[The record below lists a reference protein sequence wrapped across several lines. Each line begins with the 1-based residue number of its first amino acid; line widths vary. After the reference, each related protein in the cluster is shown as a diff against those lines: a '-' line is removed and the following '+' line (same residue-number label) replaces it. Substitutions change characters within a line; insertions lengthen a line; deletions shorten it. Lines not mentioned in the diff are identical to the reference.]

1 MSVLPNRRPKR
12 SRSLIGR
19 LFRWLFAL
27 VFVAG
32 VSAGGLWFFANIEG
46 PLAKAKVVNIPKG
59 SSTIDIATRLNEQ
72 GVVDSSIIT
81 MLGITAVRYTFDVD
95 PKAGEYEFAAGSSLI
110 DVLRKIKSG
119 RTLFYK
125 VSMPEGF
132 TSWQVMERLKA
143 NELLVGEIT
152 NPPAEGELL
161 PDTYLFNRGGTRQS
175 IIDQMGAAQK
185 KLIEK
190 LWPDR
195 AEGLPL
201 KTPEQALI
209 LASIV
214 EKETGQADERA
225 QVAAVFVN
233 RLRRGMRLQS
243 DPTIIY
249 GITRGKGK
257 LDRPI
262 RRSDIREKT
271 DYNTYQIDGL
281 PPTPIANPGRAA
293 IEAVLNP
300 VETEHLYFVADGTGG
315 HVFAKTLAEHNA
327 NVRKWR
333 SWLRDQRE
341 QQEAEQQEAEQQEAE
356 QQEAA
361 QQAATEEATQQPVVE
376 EQPPASAQ
384 ETESQASE
392 SSAAS
397 VPVPAPAQP
406 DSAEQRSGNF
416 RLVEIAGR
424 SVPIPKNKPQRQ

>member
-1 MSVLPNRRPKR
+1 
-12 SRSLIGR
+12 
-19 LFRWLFAL
+19 
-27 VFVAG
+27 
-32 VSAGGLWFFANIEG
+32 
-46 PLAKAKVVNIPKG
+46 
-59 SSTIDIATRLNEQ
+59 
-72 GVVDSSIIT
+72 
-81 MLGITAVRYTFDVD
+81 
-95 PKAGEYEFAAGSSLI
+95 
-110 DVLRKIKSG
+110 
-119 RTLFYK
+119 
-125 VSMPEGF
+125 
-132 TSWQVMERLKA
+132 MERLKA
-143 NELLVGEIT
+143 NEVLVGEIK

-175 IIDQMGAAQK
+175 IIDQMNTAQK
-185 KLIEK
+185 KFIEK
-190 LWPDR
+190 LWPTR

-201 KTPEQALI
+201 KTPEEALI

-225 QVAAVFVN
+225 HVAAVFVN

-249 GITRGKGK
+249 GITRGQGK

-262 RRSDIREKT
+262 RRSDIRQKT

-281 PPTPIANPGRAA
+281 PPTPIANPGRAS

-315 HVFAKTLAEHNA
+315 HVFARTLAEHNA

-341 QQEAEQQEAEQQEAE
+341 QQEAEE
-356 QQEAA
+356 
-361 QQAATEEATQQPVVE
+361 QAATPEAAQQPVVE
-376 EQPPASAQ
+376 DEAAASTQ

-397 VPVPAPAQP
+397 VPVAAQP
-406 DSAEQRSGNF
+406 GTARQQSGDF
-416 RLVEIAGR
+416 LVVEVSGR

>member
-1 MSVLPNRRPKR
+1 MSVLPNRKSKR
-12 SRSLIGR
+12 SRSFIGR
-19 LFRWLFAL
+19 LFSWLFTL
-27 VFVAG
+27 VFLAG
-32 VSAGGLWFFANIEG
+32 ASAGLLWFFANIEG
-46 PLAKAKVVNIPKG
+46 PLVKAKIVNIPKG
-59 SSTIDIATRLNEQ
+59 SSTVDIATRLNEQ

-110 DVLRKIKSG
+110 DVLRKIKTG

-143 NELLVGEIT
+143 NEILVGEIS

-175 IIDQMGAAQK
+175 IIDQMNTAQK

-190 LWPDR
+190 LWPAR
-195 AEGLPL
+195 AEGLPF
-201 KTPEQALI
+201 KTPEEALI

-249 GITRGKGK
+249 GITRGQGK

-281 PPTPIANPGRAA
+281 PPTPIANPGRAS

-300 VETEHLYFVADGTGG
+300 VETKHLFFVADGTGG

-327 NVRKWR
+327 NVKKWR
-333 SWLRDQRE
+333 SWLRDKREQQQTE
-341 QQEAEQQEAEQQEAE
+341 QQEAEK
-356 QQEAA
+356 
-361 QQAATEEATQQPVVE
+361 QATTEEAAEQPAVE
-376 EQPPASAQ
+376 EQPAASTQ
-384 ETESQASE
+384 EAGSQASE

-397 VPVPAPAQP
+397 VPLPAQSDNAQP
-406 DSAEQRSGNF
+406 ASEQQRSGNF
-416 RLVEIAGR
+416 RVVEVAGR

>member
-1 MSVLPNRRPKR
+1 MFS
-12 SRSLIGR
+12 
-19 LFRWLFAL
+19 WLFAL
-27 VFVAG
+27 VFLAG
-32 VSAGGLWFFANIEG
+32 ASAGTVWFFANIEG

-59 SSTIDIATRLNEQ
+59 SSTIDIANRLNEQ

-110 DVLRKIKSG
+110 DVLRKIKTG

-143 NELLVGEIT
+143 NEVLVGEIT

-175 IIDQMGAAQK
+175 IIDQMNTAQK
-185 KLIEK
+185 KFIEK
-190 LWPDR
+190 LWPTR

-201 KTPEQALI
+201 KTPEEALI

-225 QVAAVFVN
+225 HVAAVFVN

-249 GITRGKGK
+249 GITRGQGK

-262 RRSDIREKT
+262 RRSDIRQKT

-281 PPTPIANPGRAA
+281 PPTPIANPGRAS

-315 HVFAKTLAEHNA
+315 HVFARTLAEHNA

-341 QQEAEQQEAEQQEAE
+341 QQEAEE
-356 QQEAA
+356 
-361 QQAATEEATQQPVVE
+361 QAATPEAAQQPVVE
-376 EQPPASAQ
+376 DEAAASTQ

-397 VPVPAPAQP
+397 VPVVAQP
-406 DSAEQRSGNF
+406 GTAQQQSGNF
-416 RLVEIAGR
+416 LVVEVSGR

>member
-1 MSVLPNRRPKR
+1 MSVLPNRKSR
-12 SRSLIGR
+12 SSKSLIGR
-19 LFRWLFAL
+19 LFSWLFAL
-27 VFVAG
+27 VFLAG
-32 VSAGGLWFFANIEG
+32 ASAGTVWFFANIEG

-59 SSTIDIATRLNEQ
+59 SSTIDIANRLNEQ
-72 GVVDSSIIT
+72 GVVDSYIIT

-110 DVLRKIKSG
+110 DVLRKIKTG

-143 NELLVGEIT
+143 NEVLVGEIK

-175 IIDQMGAAQK
+175 IIDQMNTAQK
-185 KLIEK
+185 KFIEK
-190 LWPDR
+190 LWPTR

-201 KTPEQALI
+201 KTPEEALI

-225 QVAAVFVN
+225 HVAAVFVN

-249 GITRGKGK
+249 GITRGQGK

-262 RRSDIREKT
+262 RRSDIRQKT

-281 PPTPIANPGRAA
+281 PPTPIANPGRAS

-315 HVFAKTLAEHNA
+315 HVFARTLAEHNA

-341 QQEAEQQEAEQQEAE
+341 QQEAEE
-356 QQEAA
+356 
-361 QQAATEEATQQPVVE
+361 QAATPEAAQQPVVE
-376 EQPPASAQ
+376 DEAAASTQ

-397 VPVPAPAQP
+397 VPVAAQP
-406 DSAEQRSGNF
+406 GTARQQSGDF
-416 RLVEIAGR
+416 LVVEVSGR